1 MRLLQIGTLV
11 SIAAASER
19 GLWRLTTT
27 AHGLGHAFGLLHEH
41 QRPDRNDF
49 VQYNCEML
57 VGYDDALKRA
67 SEKGHG
73 ADELCN
79 SAQCAAEFG
88 FAATQFT
95 TNGALVDPSTGSK
108 QYDVDSIMYYIS
120 ENFADPQK
128 YGNHWGD
135 PWYNPLVKKDNDK
148 KLVID
153 EPHPFLDFD
162 VTYLDAEGVKAM

>member
-1 MRLLQIGTLV
+1 LV
-11 SIAAASER
+11 SIAAATGSER

-41 QRPDRNDF
+41 QRPDRKDF

-79 SAQCAAEFG
+79 SARCAAEFG

-95 TNGALVDPSTGSK
+95 TNGVLVDPSTSSK
-108 QYDVDSIMYYIS
+108 QYDVDSIMHYTS

-128 YGNHWGD
+128 YGNHRGD
-135 PWYNPLVKKDNDK
+135 PSYYPLVKKNSDK
-148 KLVID
+148 KLIID
-153 EPHPFLDFD
+153 EPHPFPDFD
-162 VTYLDAEGVKAM
+162 VTDLDAEGVKAMYP